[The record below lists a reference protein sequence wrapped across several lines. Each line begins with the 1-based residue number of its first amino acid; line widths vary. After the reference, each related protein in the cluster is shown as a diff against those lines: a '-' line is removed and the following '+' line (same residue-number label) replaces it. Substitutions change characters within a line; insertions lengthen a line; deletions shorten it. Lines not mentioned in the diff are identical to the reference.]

1 MSSDVIKHM
10 AAKILSAIK
19 EQNVEYYRDT
29 ARKEQLVRI
38 ILSKIDKYSDKINNQ
53 NINKIVTIIT
63 KEISQEYHPD
73 KKNKVSYPQKQT
85 SDFFEPFNNSMASLQ
100 FERNNVDTLT
110 KGRGS
115 MMSNRPSSS
124 SLSSSSKM
132 NRQQSST
139 FRDNFMPIHNGYQ
152 QQHQQNQNQYMDGTK
167 EDVSK
172 NYERLLAERQI
183 DFNGQ
188 NQRPETPDF
197 SLDGSGKKK
206 KEDNQQ
212 YQQPQ
217 YQQPQYQQYNKSQY
231 QQSQYQQPQNQQHNK
246 SQYQQ
251 PQNQQQQKNN
261 FTHNPQTDY
270 GIIGLNE
277 LPQNNTGFSSFD
289 DIEEDFTNINA
300 MNTGINMDKN
310 DYRFNDN
317 ESVENRLKQLES
329 LRGNLN
335 VNYANNDSMPVNQQ
349 QLPQQPQQP
358 QQISQL
364 PPPMKTSI
372 RERDHDRERDLDQ
385 SYKSNSPGDIYSM
398 VFDQINNQQTEP
410 IPIQQP
416 FQQSSQQNQTYSNQM
431 LFQLM
436 EQQKKFQDEY
446 NKMKEGNNDE
456 LEQYKMVNSKLQDRI
471 IELQKQLQMQMQ
483 VQNGD
488 NDKIDKLNKVKEETI
503 GQIQQLKHTQEEI
516 KEKLEEN
523 KRLEEI
529 IRGMI
534 SNNINK
540 FENMEENIYISNEH
554 SYQFINPI
562 HSVTSLEIKN
572 IEFPWEKNNIIST
585 NNQLIFQFNNQ
596 MNEIVDANIE
606 DSENESYYNYDYD
619 QSDRKLTI
627 DLMNGIYD
635 IDSLVNILN
644 SVLNLYKIV
653 MSYNKKTNIVSFK
666 TDLDNKISL
675 ISSENSLFENLG
687 FIDFNKYINKSKH
700 LASKAYDLKLDK
712 FVNIYIKNLNSSA
725 APIMQYIL
733 NQNGINQSKKMIFKT
748 VISELK
754 ELQFKFTDSKNREYR
769 SIDFSIHLIIKHIH
783 SENSKMKHDLVDISS
798 DDTYTIV
805 KSSLFG

>member
-19 EQNVEYYRDT
+19 EQNVEYYKDT

-38 ILSKIDKYSDKINNQ
+38 ILSKIEKYSDKINNQ
-53 NINKIVTIIT
+53 NMNKITSIIT
-63 KEISQEYHPD
+63 REITQEYHPD
-73 KKNKVSYPQKQT
+73 RKTRVSYPQKQS
-85 SDFFEPFNNSMASLQ
+85 SDFFEPFNNSMSSLQ
-100 FERNNVDTLT
+100 FERNNIDTLT
-110 KGRGS
+110 KGRGTV
-115 MMSNRPSSS
+115 MSNRPLSS

-139 FRDNFMPIHNGYQ
+139 FRDNFMPIQNGYQ
-152 QQHQQNQNQYMDGTK
+152 QQHQQKDPNQYMDGTK

-172 NYERLLAERQI
+172 NYEKLLAERQMS
-183 DFNGQ
+183 FNGQ

-206 KEDNQQ
+206 KEQNNQNNQ
-212 YQQPQ
+212 
-217 YQQPQYQQYNKSQY
+217 QY
-231 QQSQYQQPQNQQHNK
+231 QQSQYQQQHQQQHQQQYQPQHQQQNQQ
-246 SQYQQ
+246 S
-251 PQNQQQQKNN
+251 QKNN

-335 VNYANNDSMPVNQQ
+335 VNYSNNSSTQQ
-349 QLPQQPQQP
+349 QS
-358 QQISQL
+358 QILQSQIPQL

-372 RERDHDRERDLDQ
+372 RERERDRDIDNELDKLN
-385 SYKSNSPGDIYSM
+385 KSNSSGDIYSM
-398 VFDQINNQQTEP
+398 VFDQINNQHKVP
-410 IPIQQP
+410 IPIHQTVQQP
-416 FQQSSQQNQTYSNQM
+416 VQQPYTNQM

-446 NKMKEGNNDE
+446 SKMKEDNDE
-456 LEQYKMVNSKLQDRI
+456 LEQYKMVNSKLQERI
-471 IELQKQLQMQMQ
+471 IELQKQMQLQVQMQ

-488 NDKIDKLNKVKEETI
+488 NEKIDKLVKVKEETI
-503 GQIQQLKHTQEEI
+503 SQIQQLKKTQEEI
-516 KEKLEEN
+516 TKKLEQNNKLEETI
-523 KRLEEI
+523 KK
-529 IRGMI
+529 MI

-540 FENMEENIYISNEH
+540 FENMEDNIYISNEFN
-554 SYQFINPI
+554 YQLLNPI
-562 HSVTSLEIKN
+562 TSVTSLEIKN
-572 IEFPWEKNNIIST
+572 VEFPWEKNNIIST
-585 NNQLIFQFNNQ
+585 NNQLIFQFSNSI
-596 MNEIVDANIE
+596 NEPSKTNAD
-606 DSENESYYNYDYD
+606 DSDNEGENENESYYNYKYN
-619 QSDRKLTI
+619 QSNKQLI
-627 DLMNGIYD
+627 VNLIYGLYD

-653 MSYNKKTNIVSFK
+653 MGYNDKTRIVSFK
-666 TDLDNKISL
+666 TESKNKFSL
-675 ISSENSLFENLG
+675 ISSENSLFGNLG
-687 FIDFNKYINKSKH
+687 FNDFNKYINKSTH

-712 FVNIYIKNLNSSA
+712 YVNIYIKNLNSSVT
-725 APIMQYIL
+725 PVMQYIL
-733 NQNGINQSKKMIFKT
+733 NQNVLNQSKKIIFKT
-748 VISELK
+748 VISELR
-754 ELQFKFTDSKNREYR
+754 ELQFRFTDSKNREYHD
-769 SIDFSIHLIIKHIH
+769 IDFSIHIIIKHIH
-783 SENSKMKHDLVDISS
+783 NESENSKIEHDLVDISS
-798 DDTYTIV
+798 EDTYSIV